1 MQTGGRGEKREGGE
15 KEGGEGWVRIKHGA
29 YVLSC
34 MMHEYL
40 GDRKQRTT
48 SYPTSLFTQIIVR

>member
-1 MQTGGRGEKREGGE
+1 MALTFSTGGRDGVGGGGRG
-15 KEGGEGWVRIKHGA
+15 KERGEGMGRIKHGS

-40 GDRKQRTT
+40 GDRKQ
-48 SYPTSLFTQIIVR
+48 

>member
-1 MQTGGRGEKREGGE
+1 MNFYRPNLLPREGRDGVGEGEGGRDGGKGRGEGMG
-15 KEGGEGWVRIKHGA
+15 RIKHGS

-40 GDRKQRTT
+40 GDRKQ
-48 SYPTSLFTQIIVR
+48 

>member
-1 MQTGGRGEKREGGE
+1 MNFYRPNLLPREGRDGVGEGEGGKGRGEGMG
-15 KEGGEGWVRIKHGA
+15 RIKHGS

-40 GDRKQRTT
+40 GDRKQ
-48 SYPTSLFTQIIVR
+48 